1 MPLSEC
7 DKCQCGE
14 GGSASLILTSTAVE
28 GEPGLTKRYAPLKV
42 SLQSHGQPEIG
53 LRLRD
58 AQFVIKCLQQRNL
71 LFEQGACAV
80 VCALVACKFGG
91 TKKGTRPKR
100 RRKAVVI
107 ALCHEQ
113 RLEPVTPFTEVI
125 MRNPKTAQRVCKS
138 YSRIEISCGVRAAES
153 RTQICRLHL

>member
-7 DKCQCGE
+7 EKCQRGE
-14 GGSASLILTSTAVE
+14 GVSAPLIVANIAVE

-42 SLQSHGQPEIG
+42 SLQSRSQPEIG

-80 VCALVACKFGG
+80 VRALVARKFGG
-91 TKKGTRPKR
+91 TKKGTRAKR
-100 RRKAVVI
+100 RRKSVI
-107 ALCHEQ
+107 IAICHEQ

-138 YSRIEISCGVRAAES
+138 YSRIEISCGERAA
-153 RTQICRLHL
+153 